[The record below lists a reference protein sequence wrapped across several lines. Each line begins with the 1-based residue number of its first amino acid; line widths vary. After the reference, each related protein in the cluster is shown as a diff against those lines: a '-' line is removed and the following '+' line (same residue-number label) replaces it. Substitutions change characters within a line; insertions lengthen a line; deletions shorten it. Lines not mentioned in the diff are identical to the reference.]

1 MTDRR
6 PELVLIRHAPVAV
19 PGRLAGRTD
28 FPARL
33 DPEAV
38 ARLQG
43 LLPDVAAVISS
54 PAQRCVTTAAAVF
67 SGADVATDERLWEQ
81 DFGTYDGALLADLP
95 DLGALSSEALAAHRW
110 PEGESFSTVSSR
122 VAPALSDA
130 AMRAQ
135 TEGAVAVVAHA
146 GVIRAALALVLGHVP
161 GALAF
166 EIAPLSVTRLGVWEG
181 RPVSI
186 RQVNGGGL

>member
-1 MTDRR
+1 MT
-6 PELVLIRHAPVAV
+6 
-19 PGRLAGRTD
+19 
-28 FPARL
+28 
-33 DPEAV
+33 
-38 ARLQG
+38 
-43 LLPDVAAVISS
+43 
-54 PAQRCVTTAAAVF
+54 
-67 SGADVATDERLWEQ
+67 
-81 DFGTYDGALLADLP
+81 
-95 DLGALSSEALAAHRW
+95 
-110 PEGESFSTVSSR
+110 
-122 VAPALSDA
+122 DA

-135 TEGAVAVVAHA
+135 TKGAVAVVAHA